1 MLHAPLSNAGFTL
14 SVSSSR
20 PAVSRHQHRLID
32 SAWYVV
38 YAKGAIVMARI
49 LRAKLIVQLLK
60 RDMSR
65 RPIVK
70 TWSSG
75 EIETGR
81 FLLLSISTYHPPH
94 PSLYSAMLM
103 TYHGGIRLQPS
114 GWRAL
119 RTPQSKGFGSRPSP
133 GFGLSSSLQ
142 DVNDM
147 TIRRNKAKNPHG
159 DSQIHSRASAAS
171 QESAGT
177 PLTKISD
184 IGS

>member
-1 MLHAPLSNAGFTL
+1 
-14 SVSSSR
+14 
-20 PAVSRHQHRLID
+20 
-32 SAWYVV
+32 
-38 YAKGAIVMARI
+38 MARI
-49 LRAKLIVQLLK
+49 LRAKLIVQLHK

-81 FLLLSISTYHPPH
+81 FLLLSIFTYHPPCI
-94 PSLYSAMLM
+94 LAYTVAILM

-133 GFGLSSSLQ
+133 GFGLSSSLR

-147 TIRRNKAKNPHG
+147 TIRRNKATYPHG
-159 DSQIHSRASAAS
+159 GSQIHSRASAAS